1 MFLSPDAPTRAY
13 WFGRAAADQSHRPV
27 GVGLRVLLDRVG
39 APFFPRE
46 PVLQRERG
54 DAEARQ
60 VFRRLEALGLEHQ
73 QTMAASRHHD
83 DGGAG
88 GLLRRRKVDRD

>member
-1 MFLSPDAPTRAY
+1 MRVNVP
-13 WFGRAAADQSHRPV
+13 FGRAAADQSHRPV

-46 PVLQRERG
+46 PVLQRERR

-60 VFRRLEALGLEHQ
+60 ILRRLEALGLEHQ
-73 QTMAASRHHD
+73 QAMPAAGHHD
-83 DGGAG
+83 DRRAG
-88 GLLRRRKVDRD
+88 GFLWRREVGRD